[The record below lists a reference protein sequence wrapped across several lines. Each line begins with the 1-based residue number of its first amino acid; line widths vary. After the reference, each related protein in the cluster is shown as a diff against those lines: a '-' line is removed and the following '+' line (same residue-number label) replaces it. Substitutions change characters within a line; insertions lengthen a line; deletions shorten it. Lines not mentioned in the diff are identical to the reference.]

1 MEERSFGRTGLTVS
15 ALGLGCGMVGGLMT
29 RGTEADQ
36 DRGIA
41 RAVGA
46 GIRFF
51 DTAPLYGDGTSETNL
66 GRALRRLGNPDV
78 VVATKVRLTG
88 EPPFAREIEASLD
101 ASLRRLRRER
111 VDVLQL
117 HNSIGGAAD
126 GSVAPRVV
134 LEDIVPAFER
144 LRASGRIGCFGI
156 TAVGVAG
163 DVEAVIDSGAVQTA
177 QVPCNLLNPSASLAV
192 APGFPADDLAGRLGR
207 ASDAGLGTI
216 VIRALAGGA
225 LSGTPYRHPNSMEHV
240 DPMGTGPTYAAD
252 VDAARRFERLI
263 EEGWVGSLTEA
274 AMRFALYAPGA
285 STALVGVAT
294 GEQLDAAIAAAE
306 AGRLPRAAFT
316 AIREI
321 WESMAA
327 GPSPT

>member
-1 MEERSFGRTGLTVS
+1 MEQRSFGRTGLTVS

-29 RGTEADQ
+29 RGSEAEQ
-36 DRGIA
+36 DRAIA
-41 RAVGA
+41 RAVDA

-51 DTAPLYGDGTSETNL
+51 DTAPLYGDGASEDNL
-66 GRALRRLGNPDV
+66 GRALRRLGDPDV

-88 EPPFAREIEASLD
+88 ERPFAAEIERSLD
-101 ASLRRLRRER
+101 ASLRRLGRER

-117 HNSIGGAAD
+117 HDAIGD
-126 GSVAPRVV
+126 GSDGSLAPELVLDDVV
-134 LEDIVPAFER
+134 PVFER
-144 LRASGRIGCFGI
+144 LRAAGRIGWFGI
-156 TAVGVAG
+156 TAVGDRGA
-163 DVEAVIDSGAVQTA
+163 VETVIESGALHSA
-177 QVPCNLLNPSASLAV
+177 QVPCNLLNPTASLPV
-192 APGFPADDLAGRLGR
+192 PPHFPAEDLADRLGH
-207 ASDAGLGTI
+207 ATSAGLGTI

-225 LSGTPYRHPNSMEHV
+225 LSGTAARHPYSMQRV
-240 DPMGTGPTYAAD
+240 DPMATGPTYAAD
-252 VDAARRFERLI
+252 VATSRRFERLI

-274 AMRFALYAPGA
+274 ALRFALFAPGV

-306 AGRLPRAAFT
+306 GGRLPRAAFT

-327 GPSPT
+327 GPPPT